1 MAARKRARKVKA
13 TPRADS
19 WANLYSGLGVSG
31 IDPGANAQFYEA
43 PRLTPEEGMRLYRG
57 EDLAAR
63 LCDAKPTDGMR
74 RTVRLIGTDPAT
86 TERLTEVVTILDRHR
101 VHAKMR
107 AAAVYG
113 QATGGAGCLLLV
125 NDGKA
130 LDEELDATQG
140 HELVSVVGDLDA
152 RCMFPETTDMDP
164 ASAHYG
170 DPLTYRIWLDGAGI
184 SATGAAPSAKRQA
197 RAANGQNVRGTVIV
211 HRSRL
216 VLFGG
221 ALTSR
226 IDRQQNNGWDDSIL
240 RKAAPILRQIGV
252 MWGSLP
258 VKMQNTAQAKY
269 GLKNL
274 KQILSAGGEAE
285 LQRRLRLLQLGR
297 AMGIVPYEFGEE
309 DFSFATGESGS
320 GFVDMLNEGYKRLA
334 SVADGMPLERLIGEP
349 PGGLNATG
357 ASGERGWYDKVASWQ
372 ELELKPLVRQVVTV
386 ILGGSVEPDAW
397 SVEFAPLWQ
406 QTPLEEAQ
414 TYFTVMQADNLAIE
428 NKMVDAGECVRG
440 HFGKTGFSILP
451 EVDPAK
457 IDPASVAKAKREAQ
471 EAAAAGAEKD
481 PQAALNGAQVS
492 SMIEV
497 IGQVATGAIPRETG
511 VQILV
516 TAFPLDLPAAE
527 RLMGE
532 VGRGFVPTKPE
543 PEPPPFGGPKPPFP
557 PPDKPEPDPED
568 VAMLERLRKRRAA

>member
-1 MAARKRARKVKA
+1 MAARKRAKKVKPPPA
-13 TPRADS
+13 ARADS

-31 IDPGANAQFYEA
+31 IDPGASTFFYEC

-74 RTVRLIGTDPAT
+74 RTVRLVGNDPST
-86 TERLTEVVTILDRHR
+86 TERLSEVVTILDKHR
-101 VHAKMR
+101 THAKMR

-125 NDGKA
+125 DDGKQ
-130 LDEELDATQG
+130 LDEELETEAG
-140 HELVSVVGDLDA
+140 HELLSVVGDLDA
-152 RCMFPETTDMDP
+152 RCMFPEETDMDP
-164 ASAHYG
+164 SSPHYG

-184 SATGAAPSAKRQA
+184 NATGAAPSQARKA
-197 RAANGQNVRGTVIV
+197 RAAKGQNVRGTIIV

-269 GLKNL
+269 GIANL
-274 KQILSAGGEAE
+274 KQILSAGGEAA
-285 LQRRLRLLQLGR
+285 LQQRLRLLQLGR
-297 AMGIVPYEFGEE
+297 SMGIVPYEFGSE

-320 GFVDMLNEGYKRLA
+320 GFVEMLNEGYKRLA

-397 SVEFAPLWQ
+397 SIEFAPLWQ

-414 TYFTVMQADNLAIE
+414 TYFTVMQADEKAIAQGLATL
-428 NKMVDAGECVRG
+428 DECARG
-440 HFGKTGFSILP
+440 HFGKTGFSVLP
-451 EVDPAK
+451 EVDL
-457 IDPASVAKAKREAQ
+457 SV
-471 EAAAAGAEKD
+471 
-481 PQAALNGAQVS
+481 
-492 SMIEV
+492 
-497 IGQVATGAIPRETG
+497 PREKPT
-511 VQILV
+511 
-516 TAFPLDLPAAE
+516 PAPSPF
-527 RLMGE
+527 G
-532 VGRGFVPTKPE
+532 G
-543 PEPPPFGGPKPPFP
+543 PPPFGGKPGEELPGQKEGEP
-557 PPDKPEPDPED
+557 EGKKPAPEPDPED
-568 VAMLERLRKRRAA
+568 VAMLERLRKRQAA